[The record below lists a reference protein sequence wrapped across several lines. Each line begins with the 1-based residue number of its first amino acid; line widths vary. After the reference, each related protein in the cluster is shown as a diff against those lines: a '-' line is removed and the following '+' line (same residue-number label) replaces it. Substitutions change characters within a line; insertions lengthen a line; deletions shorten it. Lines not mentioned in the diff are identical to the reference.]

1 MSVAVIDPSATET
14 IMRTTA
20 AKSTTED
27 VIEGISAT
35 DTTTKTNASANANN
49 NSSKAPPPPPT
60 AAATVNSTTLN
71 TSSSS
76 VNSTT
81 AAVKQSIEEQLA
93 EAAAAKERRRLE
105 MSTGSLN
112 GNNSTLNKVVNSI
125 KSADHETIRISLVTL
140 ALVSSTFGAL
150 VLVMAGADPP
160 TASSG
165 SLYTYADLMRLMTA
179 VHERSVEI
187 VPNSLSRREWIE
199 ALRNGTLMET
209 TTERWRELL
218 GEWFPIRRVD
228 FQTTDAILRDGN
240 FYAEHYRTFQ
250 GNFIFFACLGQAVL
264 LLSWAYF
271 LVAKEL
277 RASRRHREE
286 LRFRVNGHGN
296 GNGVKSRVK
305 SPKLLSE
312 RVGEAWAK
320 TRRVFGG
327 GGDQNSSLKRLK
339 RSWFDDCSERKL
351 WKRPVVLVVGGI
363 LITDLFIFTVLM
375 VRPNSFTLVLHQ
387 VVFVLLAV
395 VCLASTQAKAEEKL
409 HFQNKRF
416 NGRSSSLLS
425 REAPRSLRATNGANS
440 YPSQQRN
447 GRNKVHQSPAELIP
461 AEPLIIEEPVSGRAT
476 PIFVTEQSALNVHK
490 SSNFQPPPSP
500 QPSLNPFGSFDEE
513 EEEEG
518 KKTSPT
524 KKKKEKRQSIDEE
537 AEKEVEQV

>member
-1 MSVAVIDPSATET
+1 M
-14 IMRTTA
+14 
-20 AKSTTED
+20 
-27 VIEGISAT
+27 IEGISGT
-35 DTTTKTNASANANN
+35 DTTNASASANANN

-60 AAATVNSTTLN
+60 TAAAATVNSTTLN
-71 TSSSS
+71 TSSS

-81 AAVKQSIEEQLA
+81 AVKSIEEQLA

-112 GNNSTLNKVVNSI
+112 GNGGSTLGKVVNSI
-125 KSADHETIRISLVTL
+125 KSADQETIRLALVTL
-140 ALVSSTFGAL
+140 ALVSSFFGAL
-150 VLVMAGADPP
+150 VLTMAGADPP

-209 TTERWRELL
+209 TAEKWRELL

-240 FYAEHYRTFQ
+240 FYAEHYGTFQ
-250 GNFIFFACLGQAVL
+250 GSFIFFACLGQALGVL
-264 LLSWAYF
+264 SGGKGAQGWSTAQ
-271 LVAKEL
+271 
-277 RASRRHREE
+277 EE

-305 SPKLLSE
+305 SPKLLGE

-339 RSWFDDCSERKL
+339 RSWFDDCSEKKL
-351 WKRPVVLVVGGI
+351 WKRPVVLVIGGI
-363 LITDLFIFTVLM
+363 LTTDLLVFTVLM

-395 VCLASTQAKAEEKL
+395 VCLASTQAKTEEKL
-409 HFQNKRF
+409 HFQRTKVQRKKLFSSFPRGASKSASNHQ
-416 NGRSSSLLS
+416 RSKQLS
-425 REAPRSLRATNGANS
+425 VWA
-440 YPSQQRN
+440 
-447 GRNKVHQSPAELIP
+447 
-461 AEPLIIEEPVSGRAT
+461 
-476 PIFVTEQSALNVHK
+476 
-490 SSNFQPPPSP
+490 
-500 QPSLNPFGSFDEE
+500 
-513 EEEEG
+513 
-518 KKTSPT
+518 KKWP
-524 KKKKEKRQSIDEE
+524 K
-537 AEKEVEQV
+537 

>member
-1 MSVAVIDPSATET
+1 M
-14 IMRTTA
+14 
-20 AKSTTED
+20 
-27 VIEGISAT
+27 IEGISAT
-35 DTTTKTNASANANN
+35 DTTTTNASASASANANN
-49 NSSKAPPPPPT
+49 NSSKAPPPPTTT

-81 AAVKQSIEEQLA
+81 AAVKSIEEQLA

-112 GNNSTLNKVVNSI
+112 GGNGGSTLGKVVNSI
-125 KSADHETIRISLVTL
+125 KSADHETIRLALVTL
-140 ALVSSTFGAL
+140 ALVSSFFGAL

-199 ALRNGTLMET
+199 ALKNGTLMET
-209 TTERWRELL
+209 TAEKWRELL

-240 FYAEHYRTFQ
+240 FYAEHYGTFQ
-250 GNFIFFACLGQAVL
+250 GSFIFFACLGQAVL

-277 RASRRHREE
+277 RAGRRHREE

-296 GNGVKSRVK
+296 GNAKSRVK

-327 GGDQNSSLKRLK
+327 GDQNSSLKRLK
-339 RSWFDDCSERKL
+339 RSWFDDCSEKKL

-363 LITDLFIFTVLM
+363 LFTDLLVFTVLM

-395 VCLASTQAKAEEKL
+395 VCLALTQAKAEEKL

-425 REAPRSLRATNGANS
+425 RETPRSLRATTNGANS
-440 YPSQQRN
+440 YPSHQRN
-447 GRNKVHQSPAELIP
+447 GRNKVHQSPAELIT
-461 AEPLIIEEPVSGRAT
+461 AEPLIIEEAEVSGTAT

-490 SSNFQPPPSP
+490 LSSSYQPPPSP

-513 EEEEG
+513 EEEER